1 VLRMTQPSTVLS
13 IFAMFL
19 HTTFGESG
27 CTSADGDGTLGDDEP
42 DNFDIDCFSQL
53 DIKDPFSSLTCNFTE
68 LPPHNTNYTLSL
80 CTKEDN
86 KYICDNMKK
95 QEDAYFLQF
104 TDILSNRDLCMFSE
118 TKRRVCRSLV
128 VTHIVKPEVP
138 FAINITYQREAN
150 EYLIRYRTPHS
161 GKKYL
166 EGKLMHQ
173 IAYRQKEGTWKT
185 IESPHHHVRLLGQ
198 NLENNASYEVKVRS
212 QPNGE
217 FFKGTWSEW
226 STSKSFRTAREQH
239 STESY
244 SSVVTIILSILGSML
259 CIVMIALIII
269 FWENRIKPAVWPN
282 LPDHKKTL
290 EKLCKKPKN
299 NFDISFNPE
308 SFGYVH
314 IHKVDGIRAKAE
326 LENFLQP
333 PIAPETSLSE
343 KFRKGSDLKMIP
355 AMTDKSNLNLSVTYG
370 GIWLAEAPHRLLS
383 PSQLAVTEGNCSSST
398 YEVCHGNRMPLYN
411 SGGSNLSSAPPL
423 DPSGEPSPEPL
434 NDDTVS
440 QMLPNSEMRSPNNEE
455 AYVTMSS
462 FYKIQ

>member
-1 VLRMTQPSTVLS
+1 MTQPSTVLS

-53 DIKDPFSSLTCNFTE
+53 EFKDSLSSLTCNFTE

-80 CTKEDN
+80 CTKEDRN
-86 KYICDNMKK
+86 YMCFNMEK
-95 QEDAYFLQF
+95 QEDAYFLEF
-104 TDILSNRDLCMFSE
+104 TDILSNTDICMDSE
-118 TKRRVCRSLV
+118 AKRRVCRRLV
-128 VTHIVKPEVP
+128 VTDIVKPEVP

-150 EYLIRYRTPHS
+150 EYLIRYSTPHS
-161 GKKYL
+161 WKKYL
-166 EGKLMHQ
+166 RDKLMHQ
-173 IAYRQKEGTWKT
+173 IAYRQKEDTWKT
-185 IESPHHHVRLLGQ
+185 INSPYLQIKLLGK
-198 NLENNASYEVKVRS
+198 NLKTDALYEVKVRS
-212 QPNGE
+212 QPYGD

-239 STESY
+239 SAENY
-244 SSVVTIILSILGSML
+244 SSMVMVILSILGFML
-259 CIVMIALIII
+259 SVVVIALIII
-269 FWENRIKPAVWPN
+269 FWEKRIKPAVWPN

-290 EKLCKKPKN
+290 EQLCRKPKN

-326 LENFLQP
+326 LENFLQSSTT
-333 PIAPETSLSE
+333 PETSLPE
-343 KFRKGSDLKMIP
+343 KFRNGSELKMIP

-370 GIWLAEAPHRLLS
+370 GVWPAEALHSLLDM
-383 PSQLAVTEGNCSSST
+383 SQFAVTKGNCSSST
-398 YEVCHGNRMPLYN
+398 YEVCHGNRVPLHN
-411 SGGSNLSSAPPL
+411 RGFNLSSTPPL
-423 DPSGEPSPEPL
+423 DPSGRLSPEPL
-434 NDDTVS
+434 NDDTIS
-440 QMLPNSEMRSPNNEE
+440 ETLTNSEMRSPNNED
-455 AYVTMSS
+455 AYVTMSN